1 MPENQVSIT
10 ALVTA
15 FARAYHARYDTP
27 KIFDDFLAPQLFT
40 EEQHTF
46 FSQNLAK
53 SLEFFDPEFAAACPD
68 QATALA
74 RVMQIQN
81 GPVTLSRS
89 RYTEDSLEAAV
100 KRGVQQYV
108 ILGAGLETF
117 AFRRPEMLKQL
128 QVFEVDHPTTQDY
141 KRQRITELGW
151 DTPEQLHFV
160 PVDFSKDDLAT
171 ALGQSGYDPKKPG
184 FFSWLGVTIYL
195 PRPTVLDTFRNIA
208 GMASAG
214 SVIIFDYMDADALIP
229 ERTEKSIQLMQEVV
243 RRAGE
248 PIKTGFNPETLTGEL
263 ANLKIR
269 LQEDLG
275 PSAIEALY
283 FKGRTDGYHAKAH
296 FHFAQAVVQ

>member
-10 ALVTA
+10 ALITA
-15 FARAYHARYDTP
+15 FARAYHSKYDTP
-27 KIFDDFLAPQLFT
+27 KIFDDFLAPELFT
-40 EEQHTF
+40 PEEHAF

-53 SLEFFDPEFAAACPD
+53 SLEFFDPEFAASCPD
-68 QATALA
+68 QFTALM

-100 KRGVQQYV
+100 GQGVQQYV
-108 ILGAGLETF
+108 ILGAGFETF

-128 QVFEVDHPTTQDY
+128 QVFEVDHPATQNY
-141 KRQRITELGW
+141 KRQRIADLGW
-151 DTPEQLHFV
+151 DCPAQLHFV
-160 PVDFSKDDLAT
+160 PLDFSKDNLAT
-171 ALGQSGYDPKKPG
+171 ALQLSGYDPKKTS

-195 PRPTVLDTFRNIA
+195 SRQAVLDTLRNIA
-208 GMASAG
+208 GIALAG
-214 SVIIFDYMDADALIP
+214 SMIIFDYMDADALIP

-248 PIKTGFNPETLTGEL
+248 PIKTGFDPEALTGEL
-263 ANLKIR
+263 ANFKLR
-269 LQEDLG
+269 LHEDLG
-275 PSAIEALY
+275 PSAIETLY

-296 FHFAQAVVQ
+296 FHFAQAVVE